1 MGEDRPKWPSAYK
14 HTDFLDTVFFT
25 KVFPRCHLFKEQLL
39 YITREANIWIIE
51 LPLGSVDM
59 ALRQSQAKE
68 PFLCVGQICLTLY
81 FDTECAAS
89 I

>member
-1 MGEDRPKWPSAYK
+1 MR
-14 HTDFLDTVFFT
+14 TDLSGLVLISTLISWTQFFFT